1 MGRKHIVFSVILAIV
16 VFIAVYLFM
25 SLAIPGFRVKLEAAP
40 EVVFWENLKI
50 IWPFKAAVSLIAA
63 VLIGG
68 LPLVFR
74 KRK

>member
-1 MGRKHIVFSVILAIV
+1 MKRKSLFIVLFVV
-16 VFIAVYLFM
+16 VFAAVYLIM

-40 EVVFWENLKI
+40 AVVFWENLKI

-63 VLIGG
+63 VLVVG
-68 LPLVFR
+68 LPLIFG

>member
-1 MGRKHIVFSVILAIV
+1 MKRKSLFIVLFVV
-16 VFIAVYLFM
+16 VFAAVYLIM

-40 EVVFWENLKI
+40 AVVFWENLKI

-63 VLIGG
+63 VLVVG
-68 LPLVFR
+68 LPLLFG

>member
-1 MGRKHIVFSVILAIV
+1 MKRKSLFIVLFVV
-16 VFIAVYLFM
+16 VFAAVYLIM

-40 EVVFWENLKI
+40 AVVFLENLKI

-68 LPLVFR
+68 LPLVLG

>member
-1 MGRKHIVFSVILAIV
+1 
-16 VFIAVYLFM
+16 M
-25 SLAIPGFRVKLEAAP
+25 SLAIPGFRVKLDAAP

-50 IWPFKAAVSLIAA
+50 VWPFKAAVSLIAA

-68 LPLVFR
+68 LPFVFR

>member
-1 MGRKHIVFSVILAIV
+1 MKRKMCSLILAIV
-16 VFIAVYLFM
+16 TFIAVYMIM
-25 SLAIPGFRVKLEAAP
+25 SFAIPGFRIKLDAAP

-50 IWPFKAAVSLIAA
+50 VWPFKAAVSLIAA

-68 LPLVFR
+68 LPFVFR

>member
-1 MGRKHIVFSVILAIV
+1 MKRNRIVFSIFLAIV
-16 VFIAVYLFM
+16 VFVVAYLFM
-25 SLAIPGFRVKLEAAP
+25 SLAIPGFRVKLDAAT

-50 IWPFKAAVSLIAA
+50 VWPFKAAVSLIAA

-68 LPLVFR
+68 LPLVLG

>member
-1 MGRKHIVFSVILAIV
+1 MKQKRIVFSVILAIV
-16 VFIAVYLFM
+16 IFIAVYLFM
-25 SLAIPGFRVKLEAAP
+25 SLAIPGFRFKLEAATD
-40 EVVFWENLKI
+40 VVFLENLKI

-68 LPLVFR
+68 LPLVLG

>member
-1 MGRKHIVFSVILAIV
+1 MKQKRIVFSVILAIV
-16 VFIAVYLFM
+16 IFIAVYLFM
-25 SLAIPGFRVKLEAAP
+25 RLAIPGFRVKLEAAP
-40 EVVFWENLKI
+40 DVVFLENLKI

-68 LPLVFR
+68 LPLVLG

>member
-1 MGRKHIVFSVILAIV
+1 MGRKHIAFSVILAIV